1 MRSRDHSGFTLVEL
15 LLVTVLGAFLAL
27 AAYQVLITN
36 SRTHSV
42 NAAQI
47 QGQQTLRSGVDM
59 LFGELRE
66 ISAADGDLLAM
77 NPESLTIRAQR
88 TFGLV
93 CTTNYAGS
101 PPELKLY
108 QVGPFFETGD
118 SIVVFAENDPETTND
133 DTWLWKSVHAVD
145 TTAVCDT
152 SPAQI
157 LSITGLATSGDTVR
171 VGAPVRAFQEFT
183 YGIYEFE
190 GEKYLGRRARGAAQA
205 DLLAGPVN
213 PYRGVTFEYLDSM
226 GNVTTVDTLVTQ
238 IEVSVRYQAEILGP
252 DGSPV
257 ADSLVVRVFP
267 RN

>member
-1 MRSRDHSGFTLVEL
+1 MSRRDRSGFTLVEL
-15 LLVTVLGAFLAL
+15 LLVTILGAFLAL

-42 NAAQI
+42 SAAQI
-47 QGQQTLRSGVDM
+47 QGQQTLRSGVDL

-66 ISAADGDLLAM
+66 ISTADGDLLVM
-77 NPESLTIRAQR
+77 GQQSLRIRAQR

-93 CTTNYAGS
+93 CSTNYAGS

-108 QVGPFFETGD
+108 QVGPFFESGD
-118 SIVVFAENDPETTND
+118 SIVVFAENDTETTLD
-133 DTWLWKSVHAVD
+133 DTWLWKSVQSVETNAY
-145 TTAVCDT
+145 CDT

-157 LSITGLATSGDTVR
+157 LSIPGLASTGDTVR
-171 VGAPVRAFQEFT
+171 VGAPVRSFQEYT
-183 YGIYEFE
+183 YGVYEFD
-190 GEKYLGRRARGAAQA
+190 GEKYLGRRARGVSSA
-205 DLLAGPVN
+205 DLLAGPVTD
-213 PYRGVTFEYLDSM
+213 YRGVTFKYLDAL

-238 IEVSVRYQAEILGP
+238 IEVAVRYQAEILGP